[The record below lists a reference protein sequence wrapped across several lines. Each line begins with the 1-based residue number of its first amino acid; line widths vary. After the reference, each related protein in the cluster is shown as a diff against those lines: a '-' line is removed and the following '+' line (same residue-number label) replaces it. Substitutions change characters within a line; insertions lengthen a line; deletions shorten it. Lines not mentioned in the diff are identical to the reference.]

1 MHMQIKNILSYE
13 VVRFLFIGILN
24 TLVGYLFFVF
34 FYFILHEEL
43 LSLLF
48 AYIFGIIF
56 NYSTYSKYVFTV
68 RDQRI
73 FINFVLIYILSFIVN
88 SIILKLLIFEYLI
101 NTYIAQFI
109 SLFFVVPILYILN
122 KKYVFIEEE
131 KL

>member
-1 MHMQIKNILSYE
+1 MQIKSILSYE

-24 TLVGYLFFVF
+24 TLIGYLFFIF

-43 LSLLF
+43 VSLLL

-68 RDQRI
+68 SDRRI
-73 FINFVLIYILSFIVN
+73 FSNFILIYILSFVLN
-88 SIILKLLIFEYLI
+88 SILLKSMIVGYSI

-109 SLFFVVPILYILN
+109 SLLFIVPILYILN

-131 KL
+131 K